1 MNDRP
6 VAYIYAILNPDGAR
20 CYVGSTLG
28 SLARRL
34 VRHRS
39 RARTNERPHSRL
51 HNFMLERDP
60 ANFTIE
66 HIATVPIPERFAT
79 EARLIRE
86 HGTLN
91 YVIPGRTR
99 AQRRAEARAAR
110 AALPALPAL
119 PAPAPAAAAD

>member
-6 VAYIYAILNPDGAR
+6 VAYVYAILNPDGAR

-28 SLARRL
+28 SLALRL
-34 VRHRS
+34 SRHRS

-60 ANFTIE
+60 SNFTIE
-66 HIATVPIPERFAT
+66 HIATVPIPERFQA
-79 EARLIRE
+79 EALLIRE
-86 HGTLN
+86 HGILN
-91 YVIPGRTR
+91 QIIPGRTR

-119 PAPAPAAAAD
+119 PAPAAD

>member
-1 MNDRP
+1 MNERP
-6 VAYIYAILNPDGAR
+6 VAYVYAILNPEGHR

-28 SLARRL
+28 SLALRL
-34 VRHRS
+34 SRHRS

-60 ANFTIE
+60 SNFTIE
-66 HIATVPIPERFAT
+66 HIATVPIPERFQA
-79 EARLIRE
+79 EALLIRE
-86 HGTLN
+86 HGILN
-91 YVIPGRTR
+91 QIIPGRTR

-119 PAPAPAAAAD
+119 PAPAAD